1 MIECGICGGV
11 VMMIMCY
18 VEVNNCYILESY
30 DLSKLN
36 VYFGYFDM
44 NNLYGGVMVEFLFVG
59 NFCWLSEKEILE
71 FEILNVDK
79 NDKMGYILEVILEYL
94 VYLYDC
100 YNDLLLVLEK
110 FFIKVEDLLFY
121 CFKFFKRFY
130 K

>member
-1 MIECGICGGV
+1 
-11 VMMIMCY
+11 MMIMCY

-79 NDKMGYILEVILEYL
+79 NYKMGYILEVILEYL